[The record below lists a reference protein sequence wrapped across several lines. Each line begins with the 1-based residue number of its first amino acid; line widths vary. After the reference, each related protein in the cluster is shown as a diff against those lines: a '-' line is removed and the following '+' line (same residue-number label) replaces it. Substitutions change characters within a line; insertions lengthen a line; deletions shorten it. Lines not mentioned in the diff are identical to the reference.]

1 MIGRVLRHLRAK
13 PGRRHEPIRVLS
25 RRELDAEKIQRPGRH
40 KPLQEGL
47 RVAPEPHDRALEAH
61 LARAHRQER
70 LGLGPRH
77 LGSLLL
83 PCSPPRWPRDE
94 IGVPWL
100 KADEV
105 VPVRASREVTLDDAA
120 RYAALLSDQA
130 GKRGGNEKPALG
142 HGNRTPLKCGGGPW
156 TAPGAI
162 S

>member
-1 MIGRVLRHLRAK
+1 MIGRVLGHLRPK
-13 PGRRHEPIRVLS
+13 PSRRHEPLRVLS

-47 RVAPEPHDRALEAH
+47 RVAPERHNRALEAD
-61 LARAHRQER
+61 LACAHRQER

-83 PCSPPRWPRDE
+83 PCSLPGWPKDE

-105 VPVRASREVTLDDAA
+105 ATSKMKKLYLSTSTSSYSRHSKLAWHS
-120 RYAALLSDQA
+120 RISGAL
-130 GKRGGNEKPALG
+130 
-142 HGNRTPLKCGGGPW
+142 T
-156 TAPGAI
+156 
-162 S
+162 